1 MKITARDVSLIKD
14 LALSH
19 VMSRDQIL
27 QLGYFGSITRLN
39 TRLRGLMALGCIK
52 RLETPFFSQSLYAVD
67 RKANVLVGENIAPL
81 LAHRADSPR
90 FIQHALNVTNVRI
103 HLKSKGLDAWRF
115 EQQLW
120 RTLPGRRGTE
130 IRPDGMVLK
139 GTQPMFIEIDLGT
152 VAASKMRQKFAA
164 YNLLALAHVHEL
176 YGSDSLRL
184 LVVTTNETRAANLR
198 RLLPEKSAFPCL
210 IQTFDQL
217 GIPSVQSWS

>member
-1 MKITARDVSLIKD
+1 MRITARDVSLIKD

-19 VMSRDQIL
+19 VLSRDQIL
-27 QLGYFGSITRLN
+27 QLGYFGSVTRLN
-39 TRLRGLMALGCIK
+39 TRLRGLTALGCIK
-52 RLETPFFSQSLYAVD
+52 RLETPFYAQSLYAVD
-67 RKANVLVGENIAPL
+67 RKASALVGENIAPL

-120 RTLPGRRGTE
+120 RTLPGKRGAE

-139 GTQPMFIEIDLGT
+139 GTEPMFIEIDLGT
-152 VAASKMRQKFAA
+152 VAASKMKQKLAA
-164 YNLLALAHVHEL
+164 YNQLALAHVSAL
-176 YGSDSLRL
+176 YGADSMRL
-184 LVVTTNETRAANLR
+184 LVVTTNSTRAANLR

-217 GIPSVQSWS
+217 GVPYVQSWS